1 MLPAGQTPVIG
12 MVFAVAAFLGNV
24 VHRLRFRAVTDFL
37 DFYVGSAHSPAF
49 NMADVFVVGGVG

>member
-1 MLPAGQTPVIG
+1 